1 MSYTTT
7 VAGNIR
13 ANMARTNHRIS
24 DLAEKLGKTPN
35 TAGNKYNGT
44 APITVE
50 EIGTISEWL
59 NVPIAEFFR
68 K

>member
-1 MSYTTT
+1 MSYTET

-13 ANMARTNHRIS
+13 ANMARTNRRIS
-24 DLAEKLGKTPN
+24 DLAEIIGKTPN
-35 TAGNKYNGT
+35 SAGLKYNGR

>member
-1 MSYTTT
+1 MNYTAT
-7 VAGNIR
+7 VASNVR
-13 ANMARTNHRIS
+13 AHMARSAYRIS
-24 DLAEKLGKTPN
+24 DLAERIGKTPN
-35 TAGNKYNGT
+35 TAGLKYNGT
-44 APITVE
+44 TQITVE